1 MTEQKPNR
9 NVEWSFS
16 FDQIGDSL
24 KRMVGKLG
32 SDDDTAKTE
41 TFKTPLTGA
50 TRADIKLNLSVGR
63 VNVYALVDSDQ
74 LMEANVTYTGE
85 IEFTVSGEAEK
96 VIRLGQKPG
105 FTDFATPFKDAIA
118 KFTNRDDL
126 RWDIGLNPAV
136 PLDLEIDCGVGSSG
150 LNLAGLKLTK
160 VDVDGGVG
168 EIRLTLPVSDQPYK
182 VEVDN
187 GVGGVNVTV
196 PDGAHPVIEMEGGI
210 GGMTISLPEASAARL
225 KATAGLGGISVPS
238 RFRRVS
244 GEDGLGG
251 IGGSSTWETE
261 GYALATQKIS
271 VEYSGG
277 VGGLNVR

>member
-32 SDDDTAKTE
+32 SDEDAKTQ
-41 TFKTPLTGA
+41 TFSAPLGST
-50 TRADIKLNLSVGR
+50 TRAQIKLNLSVGR
-63 VNVYALVDSDQ
+63 VNVYALADSDQ
-74 LMEANVTYTGE
+74 LIEANVTHTGE
-85 IEFTVSGEAEK
+85 LEFSVTGDAEK

-105 FTDFATPFKDAIA
+105 FTDLTTPVKDAIA
-118 KFTNRDDL
+118 TFTNRDDL

-150 LNLAGLKLTK
+150 LNLTGLNLSNLE
-160 VDVDGGVG
+160 VDGGVG
-168 EIRLTLPVSDQPYK
+168 EIRLTLPSAPEPYT

-187 GVGGVNVTV
+187 GIGGMSITVPEGAHPRIKVDGGVGGVNIT
-196 PDGAHPVIEMEGGI
+196 
-210 GGMTISLPEASAARL
+210 LPESAAARL
-225 KATAGLGGISVPS
+225 KASAGLGGIGVPA

-244 GEDGLGG
+244 GEDGFGG
-251 IGGSSTWETE
+251 IGMSGTWETE
-261 GYALATQKIS
+261 GFALAAAQIHIS
-271 VEYSGG
+271 YDGG
-277 VGGLNVR
+277 VGGLSVR